1 MCATLAFGS
10 KIETYSNSYFAEID
24 QGKNMNHY
32 IGFLSYLD
40 CTLKLPKVTCFGTEQ
55 KFANG
60 TCYSNHVFKGI
71 WNDAIFKNV
80 TGRRRVSPT
89 EEYWKYVS
97 QNSKYQ

>member
-1 MCATLAFGS
+1 
-10 KIETYSNSYFAEID
+10 
-24 QGKNMNHY
+24 MNHF

-40 CTLKLPKVTCFGTEQ
+40 CSLKLPKVTCFGTEQ

-97 QNSKYQ
+97 QNSKYH